1 MPTDLELRIATNILQ
16 HQGRNAR
23 AFNFTHQHMNGK
35 WYKPDQKRRIAE
47 GGQWHPFSVLQD
59 AQDKADR
66 EAAAVAARSA
76 ADNADPVKLEN
87 VREMRARDRPQVES
101 TAVSGRNIGV
111 NLGSG
116 RKKRGKGKMVGTGSD
131 IRLAVMPAVM
141 PIRDPWQYTQR
152 GMGDSGRSGQKSVIG
167 YTLDGMPIH
176 GQPQPNQSGGAGLN
190 DVMSKYKFGDL
201 MSGAKL
207 LIDGVG
213 LVGKYRKQ
221 LGIGKKQ
228 RGGNGY
234 EMMKQGRNWLGEKL

>member
-1 MPTDLELRIATNILQ
+1 MPSELELRIANNLLQ

-35 WYKPDQKRRIAE
+35 WYKADQKRRLIAGDKWVEWDAE
-47 GGQWHPFSVLQD
+47 GASKP
-59 AQDKADR
+59 AR
-66 EAAAVAARSA
+66 ERAAR
-76 ADNADPVKLEN
+76 EET

-101 TAVSGRNIGV
+101 TAVAGPNIGF

-176 GQPQPNQSGGAGLN
+176 GQPQPQQSGGAGLN